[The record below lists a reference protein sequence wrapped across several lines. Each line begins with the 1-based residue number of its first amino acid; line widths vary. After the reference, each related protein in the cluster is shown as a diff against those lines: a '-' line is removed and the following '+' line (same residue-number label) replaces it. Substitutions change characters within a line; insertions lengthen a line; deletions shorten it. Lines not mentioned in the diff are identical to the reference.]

1 MVKFLDS
8 ITSYLFENKEW
19 LFSGL
24 GLSVISFAISYFKKR
39 SRPTQDAITINGSGN
54 QIASVIINC
63 NYDVVGITI
72 LSVLLG
78 LIIFS
83 AIGNFCG
90 GLAGSI
96 VGLIAVSISLG
107 TAVCS
112 WYVAFSLYR
121 KSITR
126 KLEVENI
133 YLSSINNTNS
143 NISMNK
149 WINFIEITHT
159 YVIKKFDLYAENM
172 CEGRVTSKQFDNS
185 VAFSVFGE
193 SVNVDSAKAY
203 GFDLISDPEEK
214 HRIIPIPVK
223 QKNISS
229 ILKIPLSA
237 NSNSKIGDVV
247 RCKFV
252 TKITGCM
259 KYGKDYV
266 SAYAASST
274 KTPIRF
280 MIRLRFEN
288 DFPQNVRVYHIDYSD
303 FLPKIK
309 FDGILYQESN
319 SPFERTYVDEAIIK
333 SRHYQKIY
341 IFERERGK
349 LKSNS
354 LRS

>member
-1 MVKFLDS
+1 MVQLLDN

-19 LFSGL
+19 LFSGF
-24 GLSVISFAISYFKKR
+24 GLSVITFAVSHFKKR
-39 SRPTQDAITINGSGN
+39 SQPAQDPVTINGSGN
-54 QIASVIINC
+54 QIASVIINI
-63 NYDVVGITI
+63 NYDLVGITI

-78 LIIFS
+78 FIIFS
-83 AIGNFCG
+83 VIGNLSG
-90 GLAGSI
+90 KLTGSI
-96 VGLIAVSISLG
+96 VGFIAVSISLG
-107 TAVCS
+107 TTLSS
-112 WYVAFSLYR
+112 WCVVFTLYR

-149 WINFIEITHT
+149 WVDFREITHT

-172 CEGRVTSKQFDNS
+172 CEGRVTSKQFDNT

-193 SVNVDSAKAY
+193 SVNIDSNKAY

-214 HRIIPIPVK
+214 RKINPIPVK

-229 ILKIPLSA
+229 ILKIPLST
-237 NSNSKIGDVV
+237 NSNSKIGNVV
-247 RCKFV
+247 RCKFI

-280 MIRLRFEN
+280 KIRLRFED
-288 DFPQNVRVYHIDYSD
+288 DFPKNVRVYHIDYSE

-309 FDGILYQESN
+309 FDGILYQESS
-319 SPFERTYVDEAIIK
+319 SPCEHTYVDETIIK

-341 IFERERGK
+341 IFEREQENPQ
-349 LKSNS
+349 SNS